1 MNRIDSNDLYQA
13 YVRRMQKIAD
23 IKYASALLQWDQETY
38 MPVKGAPFRGQQL
51 ATLSELSHELFTS
64 EETNS
69 VLLELLGRKDLQIR
83 KSVM

>member
-38 MPVKGAPFRGQQL
+38 MPRKADQARASPL
-51 ATLSELSHELFTS
+51 ATLNGL
-64 EETNS
+64 
-69 VLLELLGRKDLQIR
+69 
-83 KSVM
+83 